1 MERKVAI
8 VTGASSGIGL
18 GITHALLERGYSVVG
33 TSRDATRRG
42 TLQPSPQLQLVDG
55 DIGDAAT
62 AARVVETAL
71 ARFDHVDLLVNNAGI
86 FIVKPFTEFT
96 SDDLAALVSTNLAGF
111 VHVTQRAIDRMARRG
126 SGHVVTITTSLVSQ
140 PIAGVNAALPILIKG
155 GLEAATR
162 ALAVEYAARGVR
174 ANAVAPG
181 VVDTP
186 MHPREAHGFLRNLHP
201 VPRLATVQE
210 IADAVLFLEGAPFVS
225 GEILRVDGGAHAGK
239 WS

>member
-18 GITHALLERGYSVVG
+18 GITLTLLERGYSVVG

-42 TLQPSPQLQLVDG
+42 TLEASARLQIVDG

-62 AARVVETAL
+62 AARVVDAAL
-71 ARFDHVDLLVNNAGI
+71 ARFDHIDLLVNNAGI
-86 FIVKPFTEFT
+86 FMVKPFTEFT
-96 SDDLAALVSTNLAGF
+96 SDDLARLVSTNLAGF
-111 VHVTQRAIDRMARRG
+111 VHVTQRAIDKMARRG
-126 SGHVVTITTSLVSQ
+126 AGHVVTITTSLVSQ

-174 ANAVAPG
+174 VNAVAPG

-186 MHPREAHGFLRNLHP
+186 MHPPETHAFLRNLHP

-210 IADAVLFLEGAPFVS
+210 IADAVLFLEGARFVS